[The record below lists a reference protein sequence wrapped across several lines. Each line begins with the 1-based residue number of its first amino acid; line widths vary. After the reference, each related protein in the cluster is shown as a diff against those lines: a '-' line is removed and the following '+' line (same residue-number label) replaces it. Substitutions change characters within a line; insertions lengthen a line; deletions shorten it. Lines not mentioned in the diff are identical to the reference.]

1 MTTLKTAIGC
11 VVQAMKHAGVTSL
24 TPETLHRGIVNSET
38 LEKSD
43 ISTLFYSLHDL
54 LIAVYYYRGQLPDP
68 STQLQA
74 LAAEYRSRDKV
85 RPTARDFLL
94 VIENALI
101 KMGFSFSITRTHVHT
116 ASLCRTVADFDGHT
130 MALAICYVVLISR
143 LLHVALFTSINVSG
157 IHLCAESVI
166 KEGVVDSKE
175 SHKPNDSR
183 TRDKHT
189 TLAHETLSFSQRPKS
204 HAKTLAP
211 MREPLPIEESIPE
224 LVSRIHEDLESI
236 RNYTRKINILL
247 PRWSCNVSEAL
258 HPAEIA
264 DIMDGKVLPM
274 ESDRSKIAL
283 YSRKQANTQ
292 ECLQRIAHANAIIDI
307 IASLVYRGLSDK
319 RYWVV
324 TPGEGTTPYR
334 QRELY
339 VDDVHLVNLP
349 VLKQVLGTAYLS
361 ISTSSQGGEKML
373 LPFVR
378 GGEKYHDSLR
388 LFLQQHSE
396 RHRKAMNASTRTYND
411 ICKIINDLMI
421 DANNVCLRRLRD
433 FAKSGSGQD

>member
-1 MTTLKTAIGC
+1 MATVKTAIGC
-11 VVQAMKHAGVTSL
+11 VVRAMKHAGITSL
-24 TPETLHRGIVNSET
+24 TPETLYRGIANSEM

-43 ISTLFYSLHDL
+43 VSALFYSLHDL
-54 LIAVYYYRGQLPDP
+54 LIAVYYYRGQLADP
-68 STQLQA
+68 SAQLQA

-94 VIENALI
+94 VMENALI
-101 KMGFSFSITRTHVHT
+101 KMGFAFSITRTHVHT
-116 ASLCRTVADFDGHT
+116 ADLCRAVADFDGHT

-157 IHLCAESVI
+157 IHLCAESVT
-166 KEGVVDSKE
+166 KEGVVSNKGTHKLSDSRGGAKGAAPIQKAL
-175 SHKPNDSR
+175 SLNQRPQSR
-183 TRDKHT
+183 TR
-189 TLAHETLSFSQRPKS
+189 TLPQTQGSLS
-204 HAKTLAP
+204 
-211 MREPLPIEESIPE
+211 IEESVPE
-224 LVSRIHEDLESI
+224 LVSKIHEDLERI

-247 PRWSCNVSEAL
+247 PRWSCSVSEAL

-264 DIMDGKVLPM
+264 DIMDGKALPK

-283 YSRKQANTQ
+283 YSRKQANSQ

-319 RYWVV
+319 KYWVAA
-324 TPGEGTTPYR
+324 PGGGTTPYR

-339 VDDVHLVNLP
+339 VDDVHLVNLQ
-349 VLKQVLGTAYLS
+349 VLKQVLGAAYLS
-361 ISTSSQGGEKML
+361 TSTPLHGGEKML

-378 GGEKYHDSLR
+378 GGERYHDNLR
-388 LFLQQHSE
+388 PFLQHHSE
-396 RHRKAMNASTRTYND
+396 KHRKAMNASTRTYND

-421 DANNVCLRRLRD
+421 DADNVCLRRLRD
-433 FAKSGSGQD
+433 FAKPDPERD